1 MNEYR
6 FIRRTDTISNNLK
19 QTLEVHMNIY
29 LSIRDKESIKSQL
42 AMCAWNVNIAGHKM
56 PSKLSAVIS

>member
-6 FIRRTDTISNNLK
+6 FIRCTDAISSNLK

-29 LSIRDKESIKSQL
+29 LSIRDKESIKSRL